1 MNSII
6 PIIAGLVILLC
17 VIVAP
22 IYCVVK
28 LAESKKRST
37 IGWGLFA
44 VLGMAPSFI
53 LVSLLPSLRTAD
65 EKKSY
70 ARRFTYV
77 HDRMGYILWAV
88 ISGLLIGLFWFRYAS
103 NTTSPVLHGAW
114 LHIHFVLL
122 SIAFSATIAAS
133 VFSFIRLRENVG
145 LPAVILVLQNANV
158 ILLFS
163 SIIAGSIWANSA
175 FGRSWAW
182 DPKETWSLILFSTG
196 IIAYTY
202 TALRTPGVLF
212 QILISTVYLA
222 LFVFSVFVVPYTLPG
237 LWPGFLLSR

>member
-6 PIIAGLVILLC
+6 PFIAGLVILLC

-28 LAESKKRST
+28 LAEFKKRST
-37 IGWGLFA
+37 TGWGLFA

-53 LVSLLPSLRTAD
+53 LVSLLPSLRTED

-70 ARRFTYV
+70 AHKFTRGHDKAGYV
-77 HDRMGYILWAV
+77 LWAV
-88 ISGLLIGLFWFRYAS
+88 ISGLLIGLFGFRYAY
-103 NTTSPVLHGAW
+103 NPTSPILHGAW

-122 SIAFSATIAAS
+122 SIAFSATITAS
-133 VFSFIRLRENVG
+133 VFSLMRLRENVG
-145 LPAVILVLQNANV
+145 FPAIILVLQNVNV

-163 SIIAGSIWANSA
+163 SIIAGSIWANYA
-175 FGRSWAW
+175 FGRSWGW
-182 DPKETWSLILFSTG
+182 DPKETWSIILFSTG
-196 IIAYTY
+196 IIAYTH
-202 TALRTPGVLF
+202 TALRTPGVVL
-212 QILISTVYLA
+212 QIIISTVYLA
-222 LFVFSVFVVPYTLPG
+222 LFVFGVFVVPYTLPG

>member
-1 MNSII
+1 MDINSII

-28 LAESKKRST
+28 LAEFKKRST

-53 LVSLLPSLRTAD
+53 LISLLPSLRTED
-65 EKKSY
+65 EKESY
-70 ARRFTYV
+70 ARKFMRS
-77 HDRMGYILWAV
+77 HDRTGYVLWAV

-103 NTTSPVLHGAW
+103 NPTSPILHGAW
-114 LHIHFVLL
+114 LNIHFVLL
-122 SIAFSATIAAS
+122 SIAFSATITAS
-133 VFSFIRLRENVG
+133 VFSFMRLRQNVG
-145 LPAVILVLQNANV
+145 FPAVILVLQNATV

-175 FGRSWAW
+175 FGSSWSW
-182 DPKETWSLILFSTG
+182 DPKETWSLILFSAG
-196 IIAYTY
+196 IIVYTY
-202 TALRTPGVLF
+202 TALRTPGVVF
-212 QILISTVYLA
+212 QILISTVYVA
-222 LFVFSVFVVPYTLPG
+222 LFVFGVFVVP
-237 LWPGFLLSR
+237 